1 MVLVHLFEVRIL
13 VGERKIGSMN
23 SIEIVEAAIKELK
36 LQKTLIKKQHGI
48 HDRTFYRAW
57 VQNLI
62 PHMLPVLE
70 KTLESLKWG
79 VKDET
84 LIEEIS
90 FAAKIIGHDMKEEN
104 RSQQTYNDYKKAKV

>member
-1 MVLVHLFEVRIL
+1 
-13 VGERKIGSMN
+13 
-23 SIEIVEAAIKELK
+23 
-36 LQKTLIKKQHGI
+36 
-48 HDRTFYRAW
+48 
-57 VQNLI
+57 
-62 PHMLPVLE
+62 MLPVLE